1 MVLIGRVVRTLDDEA
16 LVEFGFMQS
25 WQRLRNLGKTWDR
38 APRRRAKAMGGKA
51 RMPGKEG

>member
-38 APRRRAKAMGGKA
+38 APRAKARGKGG
-51 RMPGKEG
+51 R